1 MNEQDYKYLI
11 ATYQQKTLEIL
22 SQLIVAE
29 SKNRQLNDI
38 TEALNV
44 KISEQQKEIDKLSSK
59 TKRTTKAEEDF
70 Q

>member
-22 SQLIVAE
+22 SQLIVVE

-38 TEALNV
+38 NDTLTV
-44 KISEQQKEIDKLSSK
+44 KINEQQKEIDRLSGK
-59 TKRTTKAEEDF
+59 TKRTAKADEDF

>member
-38 TEALNV
+38 NDALTTKVN
-44 KISEQQKEIDKLSSK
+44 EQQKEIDKLSAK
-59 TKRTTKAEEDF
+59 TKRSTKVEEDF